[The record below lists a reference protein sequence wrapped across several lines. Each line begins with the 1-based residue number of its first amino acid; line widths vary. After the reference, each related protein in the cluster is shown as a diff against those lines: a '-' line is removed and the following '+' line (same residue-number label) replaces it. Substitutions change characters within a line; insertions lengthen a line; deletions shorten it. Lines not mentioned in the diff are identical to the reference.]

1 MPGAAREK
9 GRTMSDE
16 IKVDLE
22 LDLKG
27 LLCPLPMVKVSQ
39 NINNVPVGG
48 VIRAVATDPGSMAD
62 IPAWAKSTGNEV
74 LSAEKQGNEFV
85 FLVKRVK

>member
-1 MPGAAREK
+1 
-9 GRTMSDE
+9 MSDDFK
-16 IKVDLE
+16 IDLE

-39 NINNVPVGG
+39 NIGNVPVGG
-48 VIRAVATDPGSMAD
+48 IVRAVATDPGSMAD

-74 LSAEKQGNEFV
+74 LSAEKADGEFV
-85 FLVKRVK
+85 FLVKRLK

>member
-1 MPGAAREK
+1 
-9 GRTMSDE
+9 MSED
-16 IKVDLE
+16 IKVDLD

-27 LLCPLPMVKVSQ
+27 LLCPMPMVKVSQ
-39 NINNVPVGG
+39 RIGDVPVGG
-48 VIRAVATDPGSMAD
+48 VIRAVATDPGAMAD

-74 LSAEKQGNEFV
+74 LSAGKEGDEYV

>member
-1 MPGAAREK
+1 
-9 GRTMSDE
+9 MSDVN
-16 IKVDLE
+16 VDLE

-27 LLCPLPMVKVSQ
+27 LLCPMPMVKVSQ
-39 NINNVPVGG
+39 NITNVPVGG

-74 LSAEKQGNEFV
+74 LSAEKGEGEFV

>member
-1 MPGAAREK
+1 
-9 GRTMSDE
+9 MSDTH
-16 IKVDLE
+16 VDLD

-27 LLCPLPMVKVSQ
+27 LLCPMPMVKVSQ
-39 NINNVPVGG
+39 NISKVPIGG
-48 VIRAVATDPGSMAD
+48 VIRAVATDAGSMAD

-74 LSAEKQGNEFV
+74 LQAEKTDGEFV

>member
-1 MPGAAREK
+1 MA
-9 GRTMSDE
+9 DD

-39 NINNVPVGG
+39 NITNVPVGG
-48 VIRAVATDPGSMAD
+48 IIRAVATDPGALAD
-62 IPAWAKSTGNEV
+62 IPSWARTTGNEIV
-74 LSAEKQGNEFV
+74 KQEQDGSDLIFY
-85 FLVKRVK
+85 VKRLK

>member
-1 MPGAAREK
+1 MPDITA
-9 GRTMSDE
+9 
-16 IKVDLE
+16 DLE

-74 LSAEKQGNEFV
+74 VSAEKVGNEFV

>member
-1 MPGAAREK
+1 
-9 GRTMSDE
+9 MSDDV
-16 IKVDLE
+16 KVDLE

-39 NINNVPVGG
+39 NINNVEVGG
-48 VIRAVATDPGSMAD
+48 VIRAVATDPGAMAD
-62 IPAWAKSTGNEV
+62 IPAWAQSTGHEV
-74 LSAEKQGNEFV
+74 LSAGKEGDLFV

>member
-1 MPGAAREK
+1 
-9 GRTMSDE
+9 MSDVN
-16 IKVDLE
+16 IDLE

-39 NINNVPVGG
+39 NIGNVPVGG
-48 VIRAVATDPGSMAD
+48 IIRAVATDPGSMAD

-74 LSAEKQGNEFV
+74 LSAEKVEGQFV
-85 FLVKRVK
+85 FLVRRVK

>member
-1 MPGAAREK
+1 
-9 GRTMSDE
+9 MSED

-27 LLCPLPMVKVSQ
+27 LLCPMPMVKVSQ
-39 NINNVPVGG
+39 KIGDVAVGG

-74 LSAEKQGNEFV
+74 LSAGKEGDEYV

>member
-1 MPGAAREK
+1 
-9 GRTMSDE
+9 MSD
-16 IKVDLE
+16 VTPDLE

-27 LLCPLPMVKVSQ
+27 LLCPMPMVKVGQ
-39 NINNVPVGG
+39 RIKDVPVGG
-48 VIRAVATDPGSMAD
+48 VIRAVATDAGSMAD

-74 LSAEKQGNEFV
+74 LQAEKIGDEFV